1 MCQAD
6 VVLKHKNV
14 SSIEEYNIGDR
25 LKYSRIKQSSK
36 KDIEE
41 SRINVKYQEH
51 YRSIWNSAK
60 CKVQSTMCKVQS
72 AKCNIETSRI
82 MQSTKKRA
90 KLQSKDIIRTKAKFW
105 YIPLLNFSV
114 LCSFLIGV
122 SLV

>member
-1 MCQAD
+1 MCQTD
-6 VVLKHKNV
+6 VILKHKNV

-60 CKVQSTMCKVQS
+60 CKMQSAKCKVQS
-72 AKCNIETSRI
+72 AKCNIETSGI
-82 MQSTKKRA
+82 MQSTKRGA
-90 KLQSKDIIRTKAKFW
+90 KLQSKGIIRTKAKFW
-105 YIPLLNFSV
+105 YIPLHSFSV
-114 LCSFLIGV
+114 LCPFLIDV